1 MRVPLDERRW
11 FWKSR
16 GMCTVASLLLIL
28 VAARSN
34 ATELVCRPARANLR
48 VDGSASDWAGV
59 QSMELPG
66 GDGII
71 KAAWSSNCLYLL
83 VQIKDPTLAFLVLLQ
98 GLELRLSEER
108 EGSAGYALRY
118 AGSEVLAREIE
129 TAHNPFS
136 KALSETNQP
145 PFSETL
151 SETNQPAVG
160 LPAKPPAGMPPPSG
174 DNQVSPS
181 PPTRPGPPPGAG
193 SENAMVRTIFKKTMD
208 PGIVIVTKG
217 KEHSMQLECT
227 SDGPCAASAYE
238 TPFFLYEFSIPWN
251 SFAATKTF
259 SGDHVIKRLV
269 LGLIIPELSQDAEIH
284 EERGSAGAAMGGRGG
299 MGGGPGGRGGGPG
312 GMGGGPGGMGGGR
325 GGMGGGPGG
334 SGAPG
339 GPPGGH
345 REGPTYSVSKPV
357 RWLDLI
363 LADTAPADPESPAG
377 VLHSPD

>member
-1 MRVPLDERRW
+1 MRIPLDQRRW
-11 FWKSR
+11 FWKSG
-16 GMCTVASLLLIL
+16 GMCTVASLLFIL
-28 VAARSN
+28 VAAHSD
-34 ATELVCRPARANLR
+34 ATELVCRPAPPNIR
-48 VDGSASDWAGV
+48 VDGSASEWAGV

-71 KAAWSSNCLYLL
+71 QAAWSSNCLYLL

-98 GLELRLSEER
+98 GMELRFSEER

-136 KALSETNQP
+136 K
-145 PFSETL
+145 TL
-151 SETNQPAVG
+151 SESNQPAVG
-160 LPAKPPAGMPPPSG
+160 LPAKPPAGMRPPSG
-174 DNQVSPS
+174 DNQVSAS

-193 SENAMVRTIFKKTMD
+193 SENAMVRAALKKTMD

-217 KEHSMQLECT
+217 REHSMQLECT

-238 TPFFLYEFSIPWN
+238 TPFFLYEISIPWN
-251 SFAATKTF
+251 SFAATKTT
-259 SGDHVIKRLV
+259 SGDHVIKKLF

-299 MGGGPGGRGGGPG
+299 MGGGPGG
-312 GMGGGPGGMGGGR
+312 MGGGPGGMGGGR

-339 GPPGGH
+339 GPPGGP
-345 REGPTYSVSKPV
+345 REGPNYSVSKPV

-363 LADTAPADPESPAG
+363 LADTPPAASGSPAG
-377 VLHSPD
+377 TLHSPD